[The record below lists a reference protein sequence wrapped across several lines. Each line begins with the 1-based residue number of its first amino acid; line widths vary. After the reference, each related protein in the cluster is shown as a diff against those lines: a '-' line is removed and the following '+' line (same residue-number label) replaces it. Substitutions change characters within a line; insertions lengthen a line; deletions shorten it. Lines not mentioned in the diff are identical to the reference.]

1 MKMGRKWRLGVLGL
15 GEGRSIISA
24 ALASDQWE
32 LANICDLNEALCHE
46 RMQEFGLTKYTLS
59 YEEMLKD
66 PNIDVIGIY
75 TPDQLHAQHIMMAL
89 AAGKHVIIT
98 KPLMVSLDQAQELLD
113 AQRAAG
119 KYVMVGQSSRYY
131 EATMRQRRDYEAG
144 KHGDLITVEAQYI
157 SDSRWFLQRAWS
169 HQKGFSW
176 QYNFLIHALDLAVW
190 YLPKA
195 EEVYAAGVVSQ
206 NSLEYD
212 IHCPDSIKVLLR
224 DPEGHTASVTGC
236 YASPTFRSPIDSM
249 ISCTVRGTKGVSR
262 GGSEL
267 KYYSKFESEG
277 ASETK
282 IEDFSDLKPYYDRFG
297 NGTHHAGEYQNYIN
311 YFADC
316 LDADKTPMPDLHE
329 GIRTLAVMEAVQRSM
344 DSHTVVL
351 VSEILKE
358 RGLDV

>member
-1 MKMGRKWRLGVLGL
+1 MGRKWKLGVLGL

-24 ALASDQWE
+24 ALASEQWE
-32 LANICDLNEALCHE
+32 LANICDLNETLCHK
-46 RMQEFGLTKYTLS
+46 RMREFGLTRYTLS
-59 YEEMLKD
+59 YEEMLED
-66 PNIDVIGIY
+66 PDVDVIGIY
-75 TPDQLHAQHIMMAL
+75 TPDQLHARHIMMAL

-113 AQRAAG
+113 AQRDAG

-144 KHGDLITVEAQYI
+144 KHGELITVETRYT
-157 SDSRWFLQRAWS
+157 SDSRWFLKKAWS

-190 YLPKA
+190 YLPEA

-206 NSLEYD
+206 NSLEYG
-212 IHCPDSIKVLLR
+212 IHCPDSIKVLMR
-224 DPEGHTASVTGC
+224 DTIGRTASVMGC
-236 YASPTFRSPIDSM
+236 YASPSFRNPIESM
-249 ISCTVRGTKGVSR
+249 ISCTVRGTKGISR

-267 KYYSKFESEG
+267 KYYSKFDSEG
-277 ASETK
+277 SEMK
-282 IEDFSDLKPYYDRFG
+282 VEDFSSMKSYYDRFG

-316 LDADKTPMPDLHE
+316 LDAGRTPMPDVCE

-344 DSHTVVL
+344 DTHTVVR

-358 RGLDV
+358 RGLKV

>member
-1 MKMGRKWRLGVLGL
+1 
-15 GEGRSIISA
+15 
-24 ALASDQWE
+24 
-32 LANICDLNEALCHE
+32 
-46 RMQEFGLTKYTLS
+46 
-59 YEEMLKD
+59 
-66 PNIDVIGIY
+66 
-75 TPDQLHAQHIMMAL
+75 
-89 AAGKHVIIT
+89 
-98 KPLMVSLDQAQELLD
+98 
-113 AQRAAG
+113 
-119 KYVMVGQSSRYY
+119 
-131 EATMRQRRDYEAG
+131 
-144 KHGDLITVEAQYI
+144 
-157 SDSRWFLQRAWS
+157 
-169 HQKGFSW
+169 
-176 QYNFLIHALDLAVW
+176 
-190 YLPKA
+190 
-195 EEVYAAGVVSQ
+195 
-206 NSLEYD
+206 
-212 IHCPDSIKVLLR
+212 
-224 DPEGHTASVTGC
+224 
-236 YASPTFRSPIDSM
+236 M